1 MKQASYGKGNIV
13 WSRLHVE
20 PEIINVTKA
29 ESRVVIA
36 QASRMRKWRGEGQ
49 SLKIY
54 IVPRANNTVSS
65 T

>member
-1 MKQASYGKGNIV
+1 MKQTSYGKGNIV
-13 WSRLHVE
+13 WSHLHVE

-54 IVPRANNTVSS
+54 VV
-65 T
+65 